1 MNVTIATMAAAPSV
15 RNDSPAK
22 LANCSVPGMER
33 HEIGMVYRNDWYRN
47 ESFRKP
53 EWSTG
58 CSLKCDYSLIFD
70 DGSIA
75 RFHQSMSTAATL
87 LISFSSIS
95 LLIYLLTFK
104 SNVRRQLRE
113 CSCALSFTFLL
124 IGVVM
129 HLYLGHS
136 WHCSSSF
143 LCPLS
148 TFLSVFLSLSCSV
161 LYLFFSSNVLLELK
175 SFFHSLSL
183 HPKQIDKLPYR
194 WAHLIAWCT
203 MFLIAAVLTTIALPD
218 YATKSG
224 SDLQPHPVAKIC
236 FFLQRVADLRRGVDS
251 RALYRPLRRMYLLLS
266 LQYFKTFAAFGLSL
280 PKWPMEH
287 STICTSPQCP
297 VVLLIVSLECDDLRI

>member
-1 MNVTIATMAAAPSV
+1 MNVTIATMAASPSV

-124 IGVVM
+124 IGR
-129 HLYLGHS
+129 LIFTLN
-136 WHCSSSF
+136 SF
-143 LCPLS
+143 DD
-148 TFLSVFLSLSCSV
+148 
-161 LYLFFSSNVLLELK
+161 N
-175 SFFHSLSL
+175 
-183 HPKQIDKLPYR
+183 
-194 WAHLIAWCT
+194 
-203 MFLIAAVLTTIALPD
+203 
-218 YATKSG
+218 G
-224 SDLQPHPVAKIC
+224 
-236 FFLQRVADLRRGVDS
+236 LRRGDAPVP
-251 RALYRPLRRMYLLLS
+251 RPLVALFLLLS
-266 LQYFKTFAAFGLSL
+266 LSAVDFSLRVPVPILFRSL
-280 PKWPMEH
+280 PVLFV
-287 STICTSPQCP
+287 QC
-297 VVLLIVSLECDDLRI
+297 LA